1 LRAADLFRRKPWQ
14 ESAPVGAEEGGDES
28 RTLRRTLGGLDLTL
42 LGVGAI
48 VGAGIFS
55 SVGQMAAGGPDHPA
69 AGPALILSF
78 VITAVACGFSALCYA
93 EIAALVPASGS
104 AYTYAYVALGELP
117 AWIIGW
123 DLVIEYAVGNIY
135 VAQSWADYFRSL
147 LRGSL
152 GVDFPAWMASDFQ
165 SAARDPIIAAVA
177 PKLATPFGQ
186 LAIAFNLPAALI
198 VVLLTVL
205 LVVGVRA
212 SARFNAAM
220 VTLKLVLVLAFI
232 GIGAAYVEPAHWRP
246 FAPNGFRGVWAGA
259 SLAFFSYIG
268 FDAISTVAEETRN
281 PQRDLPRGMIAS
293 LLICSVLY
301 IAVAAVMTGLVPY
314 RALDTGDPLA
324 QALLAVGLP
333 RAATLMSLGAVIAVT
348 AVLLVFQL
356 GQPRILFAM
365 ARDGLLPSGFARIH
379 PRFRT
384 PHRGTIL
391 TGLFVGVAPSFVTQS
406 QALELTSIGTLF
418 AFIVV
423 ACGVIALRIHEPAR
437 PRPFRCPGYPVT
449 PMVAILSC
457 GGLMLGLPA
466 ANWWRFGIWLLVGL
480 AIYAGYGRRRQ
491 QRSAPAAPPAAS
503 DH

>member
-1 LRAADLFRRKPWQ
+1 MLRAGSVGGLRAAELFRRKRWQ
-14 ESAPVGAEEGGDES
+14 EATDSPGDGAPG
-28 RTLRRTLGGLDLTL
+28 LRRTLGAWDLTL

-55 SVGQMAAGGPDHPA
+55 SIGQMAAGGPDHPA

-104 AYTYAYVALGELP
+104 AYTYAFVALGELP

-123 DLVIEYAVGNIY
+123 DLIIEYAVGNIY
-135 VAQSWADYFRSL
+135 VAQSWADYFRSF

-152 GVDFPAWMASDFQ
+152 GLDFPGWMATDLQTVASDP
-165 SAARDPIIAAVA
+165 ALAAVA
-177 PKLATPFGQ
+177 PRIGSLVIG
-186 LAIAFNLPAALI
+186 FNLPAASIVAALT
-198 VVLLTVL
+198 VVLVL
-205 LVVGVRA
+205 GVRA
-212 SARFNAAM
+212 SARFNAGM
-220 VTLKLVLVLAFI
+220 VIFKLLLVLAFI
-232 GIGAAYVEPAHWRP
+232 AVGTAFVQPAHWHP
-246 FAPNGFRGVWAGA
+246 FAPTGFHGVWAGA

-268 FDAISTVAEETRN
+268 FDAVSTVAEETRH
-281 PQRDLPRGMIAS
+281 PQRDLPRGMIGS
-293 LLICSVLY
+293 LVICSVLY

-314 RALDTGDPLA
+314 QTLDTGDPLA
-324 QALLAVGLP
+324 RALQVVGLP
-333 RAATLMSLGAVIAVT
+333 RVATLMSLGAVIAVT

-365 ARDGLLPSGFARIH
+365 ARDGLLPQAFARIH

-391 TGLFVGVAPSFVTQS
+391 TGVFVGLAPTFITQS

-423 ACGVIALRIHEPAR
+423 AVGVIALRVREPERA
-437 PRPFRCPGYPVT
+437 RPFRCPGYPVT
-449 PMVAILSC
+449 PVLAIVSC
-457 GGLMLGLPA
+457 AGLMWGLPP
-466 ANWWRFGIWLLVGL
+466 ANWWRFGIWLLIGL
-480 AIYAGYGRRRQ
+480 AIYASYGRRRS
-491 QRSAPAAPPAAS
+491 RVTGSG
-503 DH
+503 

>member
-1 LRAADLFRRKPWQ
+1 LKAADLFRRKAWEEPATG
-14 ESAPVGAEEGGDES
+14 EGAEAG
-28 RTLRRTLGGLDLTL
+28 RAPALRRTLGALDLTL

-104 AYTYAYVALGELP
+104 AYTYAFVALGELP

-123 DLVIEYAVGNIY
+123 DLIIEYAVGNIY
-135 VAQSWADYFRSL
+135 VAQSWADYFRSF

-152 GVDFPAWMASDFQ
+152 GVDFPAWMATDLQ
-165 SAARDPIIAAVA
+165 TAAHDPAIAAIA
-177 PKLATPFGQ
+177 PHLSTPFGNFVV
-186 LAIAFNLPAALI
+186 AFNLPAALI
-198 VVLLTVL
+198 VALLTVL
-205 LVVGVRA
+205 LVIGVRE

-220 VTLKLVLVLAFI
+220 VTLKLVLVVAFV
-232 GIGAAYVEPAHWRP
+232 GIGARFVQPANWHP
-246 FAPNGFRGVWAGA
+246 FAPTGFRGIWVGA

-293 LLICSVLY
+293 LVICSVLY
-301 IAVAAVMTGLVPY
+301 VAVAAVMTGLVPY
-314 RALDTGDPLA
+314 RMLDTGDPLSR
-324 QALLAVGLP
+324 ALLVVGLP

-365 ARDGLLPSGFARIH
+365 ARDGLLPPMFARVH

-384 PHRGTIL
+384 PYWGTIL
-391 TGLFVGVAPSFVTQS
+391 TGLLVGVAPTFVTQE
-406 QALELTSIGTLF
+406 QALYLTNIGTLL
-418 AFIVV
+418 AFIIV
-423 ACGVIALRIHEPAR
+423 ALGVIALRIREPAR
-437 PRPFRCPGYPVT
+437 PRPFRCPGYPIT
-449 PMVAILSC
+449 PVLAILFC
-457 GGLMLGLPA
+457 GGLMWGLPA
-466 ANWWRFGIWLLVGL
+466 GNWWRLGIWLLVGL
-480 AIYAGYGRRRQ
+480 VVYAGYGYRRR
-491 QRSAPAAPPAAS
+491 RRITP
-503 DH
+503 